1 MLGDKTQLRKLRY
14 VVQLAFLL
22 VTLVIGYRFY
32 SFVMHFESAGYPL
45 VQRPP
50 SVDAFLPIAG
60 LMSFKYFLLTGI
72 IEPIHPAAFIMFV
85 AIVAVSLLMKKG
97 FCGWICPV
105 GTVSQYFWMVG
116 EKLFGKD
123 LRIKK
128 YIDIPMRSIKY
139 LLMAFFLFMIGV
151 KMAPEV
157 MARFFSSDYYK
168 TADVRTMKFFTE
180 MSGTVFWSLVVIS
193 GFSLIY
199 KNFWCRYLC
208 PYGGLLGLLSCL
220 SPVKIRRNEDKCT
233 HCGAC
238 SRNCPALLTVEKK
251 EVVNSPECFGCL
263 TCVSHCPS
271 EGALD
276 ITLKAGKTRKMFNPY
291 LYAVM
296 LVLIFYLIIG
306 AGIITGKWHSSIT
319 DAQYMELIPG
329 ISGKDIR

>member
-1 MLGDKTQLRKLRY
+1 MPEDKTHLRKLRY
-14 VVQLAFLL
+14 AVQLVFFLI
-22 VTLVIGYRFY
+22 TIFIGYRFY
-32 SFVMHFESAGYPL
+32 GFVMHFESSGYPFL
-45 VQRPP
+45 QRPP

-72 IEPIHPAAFIMFV
+72 IEPGHPAAFIMFV

-105 GTVSQYFWMVG
+105 GTLSQYSWMAG
-116 EKLFGKD
+116 EKFFGKNF
-123 LRIKK
+123 RMKK
-128 YIDIPMRSIKY
+128 YIDIPVRSIKY
-139 LLMAFFLFMIGV
+139 LLMAVFLFLIGI

-157 MARFFSSDYYK
+157 MAQFFSSDYYK

-180 MSGTVFWSLVVIS
+180 MSGTAFWSLIVIGAS
-193 GFSLIY
+193 SLIY

-208 PYGGLLGLLSCL
+208 PYGGLLGLLSCV
-220 SPVKIRRNEDKCT
+220 SPVKIRRNEEKCM

-238 SRNCPALLTVEKK
+238 SRNCPTLLPVEEKK
-251 EVVNSPECFGCL
+251 VVSSPECFSCL
-263 TCVSHCPS
+263 SCVSHCPS

-276 ITLKAGKTRKMFNPY
+276 VTLKAGKTRKIFSPY

-306 AGIITGKWHSSIT
+306 AGMLSGNWHSGIS
-319 DAQYMELIPG
+319 DAEYMELIPG